1 MINSSLKVI
10 ENGVAKSIRKQNV
23 IDRIV
28 ATYPG
33 VTKLYAMVRFRI
45 IHLGFLEEI
54 EQYLPETGDILDLGC
69 GFGLFSLFMAS
80 CRPNAR
86 IIGMDINQRRL
97 AVARSSAAKLGIRNV
112 SFLHQDLREWRPD
125 RQIAGAYALDVF
137 HHIPEDTGNS
147 LLRDLFYHLEPG
159 GRFLLKDIDTT
170 NRAKLLFTYALDL
183 LMSPRDQ
190 FSYRSANVWQQTL
203 LASGFSQIYLHRML
217 DILPYPHIFMVCAKA
232 GRESATLSSPLP
244 TARRSDLPVRPASV
258 LASLNGAANV
268 QLADS

>member
-1 MINSSLKVI
+1 VINSSLRVI
-10 ENGVAKSIRKQNV
+10 ENGVARSVRKQNT
-23 IDRIV
+23 IDEIV

-33 VTKLYAMVRFRI
+33 VTKLYAMARFRI

-54 EQYLPETGDILDLGC
+54 EQYLPDTGDILDLGC

-80 CRPNAR
+80 CRPKAR

-112 SFLHQDLREWRPD
+112 CFLHQDLRDWRPD
-125 RQIAGAYALDVF
+125 KQIAGAYALDVF
-137 HHIPEDTGNS
+137 HHIPENTGND
-147 LLRDLFYHLEPG
+147 LLRDLFCHLEPG

-170 NRAKLLFTYALDL
+170 NRAKLLFTYVLDL
-183 LMSPRDQ
+183 LMSPQDQ

-203 LASGFSQIYLHRML
+203 LESGFSQIYLHRML

-232 GRESATLSSPLP
+232 ARESATLSPLSP
-244 TARRSDLPVRPASV
+244 TAQQSNLSARPQRYSHH
-258 LASLNGAANV
+258 
-268 QLADS
+268 